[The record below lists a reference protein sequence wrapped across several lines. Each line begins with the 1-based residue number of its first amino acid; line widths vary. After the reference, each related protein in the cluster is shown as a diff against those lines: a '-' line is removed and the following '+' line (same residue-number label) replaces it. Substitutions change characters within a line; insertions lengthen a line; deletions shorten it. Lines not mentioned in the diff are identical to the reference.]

1 MTNKVTVTDAIYND
15 GNIFSVMATATR
27 ALKRAGKRA
36 EADELVNRV
45 TSCGSYHEALAIVF
59 EYVEVEYEDDDSDYN
74 DDDDN
79 DDEE

>member
-15 GNIFSVMATATR
+15 GNIFAVMATATR

-59 EYVEVEYEDDDSDYN
+59 EYVEVEYEDDDEEY
-74 DDDDN
+74 
-79 DDEE
+79 DDEEYDDDEE